1 MADFNYYISV
11 TGDCQSTSA
20 GAISILYSGGTPPYT
35 TEWASPIVFSAETNP
50 AVLTNLSADTYVLR
64 VNDSTLPINE
74 EFYINIPVSSGVCTS
89 IVVNGVSGTTCSLNN
104 GSVTGTSTSDFS
116 STNYYL
122 YFADNTY
129 VNSAA
134 TTNTS
139 TIIFSNLT
147 AGTYYM
153 VAQDLGGCSGTTP
166 NFIIEDSSPLNYGL
180 YVVPNSSCG
189 GTPIG
194 KIFITGVTGHPP
206 YTYSW
211 SNGGT
216 GTTVTGLTSGTYSVD
231 VTDYY
236 GCKLNKNT
244 YVGDVPP
251 IGLRPFQATQPDC
264 FTSNGTIT
272 VQITGGTAPY
282 YYSASTG
289 NILVSYEQTW
299 TLSGLSLGQ
308 YNFQVTDAALCT
320 VIGGT
325 TLVTPQ
331 GIASLNI
338 SAQGSTCSSSGGVIT
353 VSVIGGTTPYVY
365 TLIYPNGNTLNV
377 NNSQTTQVFSNLS
390 TGTYTVAVSDAIGC
404 SYMQEVTLFATN
416 TFTISTQVTGTTCN
430 QNNGIVLVTKTTGGT
445 SPFTYTLDGN
455 VSVLNTALSAVTFN
469 NVAGGQHTVTVSDAT
484 GCTQTTQVYVGQSV
498 PLDFTLYRTSCGTGS
513 SGSLT
518 AFISSG
524 TPPYTFNWSNN
535 IPNNPQQIQ
544 VTGLTAGTYSLT
556 VVDNAGCS
564 LKRTGIIDCDATYV
578 SYQTYVMGSEK
589 FNIESLTKYG
599 LLQMLNEGFNDL
611 TSGNTSCSLVSATF
625 GVKVSVN
632 PLGTTASSNFF
643 TTTSLVNAP
652 ADNQYYDTVK
662 NLLSTISGI
671 GNIIIDDSNNQ
682 ITIETNPGD
691 TSLNGQEI
699 VVDLT
704 IVYDIMCI
712 S

>member
-1 MADFNYYISV
+1 MSDFNYIVSV
-11 TGDCQSTSA
+11 TGDCQSTSV
-20 GAISILYSGGTPPYT
+20 GAMSLFYTGGTEPYT
-35 TEWASPIVFSAETNP
+35 TEWILPYISYTATTNP
-50 AVLTNLSADTYVLR
+50 AVLTGLSADTYVLR
-64 VNDSTLPINE
+64 VNDSTIPINQ
-74 EFYINIPVSSGVCTS
+74 EFFINVPISNGVCSS
-89 IVVNGVSGTTCSLNN
+89 ITAVQGTTCSFNN
-104 GSVTGTSTSDFS
+104 GSVTGTSTSEYS

-122 YFADNTY
+122 FFADNTY
-129 VNSAA
+129 ITSA

-139 TIIFSNLT
+139 YITFDNLT

-153 VAQDLGGCSGTTP
+153 VVEDLGGCSGMTSD
-166 NFIIEDSSPLNYGL
+166 FIIEDSDQLNYGL

-194 KIFITGVTGHPP
+194 KIFVTGVTGHAP
-206 YTYSW
+206 YTYLW
-211 SNGGT
+211 NT
-216 GTTVTGLTSGTYSVD
+216 GQSGSTITGLTSGNYSVQ
-231 VTDYY
+231 VTDSY
-236 GCKLNKNT
+236 GCTLT
-244 YVGDVPP
+244 QDGYVSDVSP
-251 IGLRPFQATQPDC
+251 IGLRPFEATQPSC
-264 FTSNGTIT
+264 FASNGAIT

-289 NILVSYEQTW
+289 NIFVGYSQTW
-299 TLSGLSLGQ
+299 TLSGLSSGQ

-338 SAQGSTCSSSGGVIT
+338 SAQGSTCSSSGGTIT

-365 TLIYPNGNTLNV
+365 TLIYPNGNTVNV
-377 NNSQTTQVFSNLS
+377 NNTQTTQVFSNLS
-390 TGTYTVAVSDAIGC
+390 TGTYTVVVQDAVGC

-416 TFTISTQVTGTTCN
+416 TFTIATQTTGTTCN
-430 QNNGIVLVTKTTGGT
+430 QNNGTVLVTKTTGGT
-445 SPFTYTLDGN
+445 SPYTYTLDGN
-455 VSVLNTALSAVTFN
+455 VSVLDTTLSAVTFT
-469 NVAGGQHTVTVSDAT
+469 NVAGGQHTVTVSDST

-518 AFISSG
+518 AFIASG
-524 TPPYTFNWSNN
+524 TPPYTFNWSSN
-535 IPNNPQQIQ
+535 ISGNPQQIQ

-564 LKRTGIIDCDATYV
+564 LKRTSIIDCDANYV

-632 PLGTTASSNFF
+632 PLGTTANSNFY
-643 TTTSLVNAP
+643 TTTSLVNVP
-652 ADNQYYDTVK
+652 TDNQYYDTVK

-671 GNIIIDDSNNQ
+671 GNIIVDDSNNQ

>member
-1 MADFNYYISV
+1 MSDFNYIVSV
-11 TGDCQSTSA
+11 TGDCQSTSV
-20 GAISILYSGGTPPYT
+20 GAMSIFYTGGTPPYT
-35 TEWASPIVFSAETNP
+35 TEWVTPFLSYTATTNP
-50 AVLTNLSADTYVLR
+50 AYLGSLSADTYVLR
-64 VNDSTLPINE
+64 VNDSTLPINQ
-74 EFYINIPVSSGVCTS
+74 EFYINVPISSGVCSS
-89 IVVNGVSGTTCSLNN
+89 ITAVQGTTCSLNN
-104 GSVTGTSTSDFS
+104 GSVTGTSTSDYS

-129 VNSAA
+129 ITSA

-139 TIIFSNLT
+139 YISFGNLT

-153 VAQDLGGCSGTTP
+153 TVEDLGGCSGTTSD
-166 NFIIEDSSPLNYGL
+166 FIIENSDPLSYGL

-189 GTPIG
+189 GVPVG
-194 KIFITGVTGHPP
+194 KIFVTGVTGHAP
-206 YTYSW
+206 YTYLW
-211 SNGGT
+211 NT
-216 GTTVTGLTSGTYSVD
+216 GQSGSTITGLTSGNYSVQ

-236 GCKLNKNT
+236 GCTLT
-244 YVGDVPP
+244 QDAYVADVPP
-251 IGLRPFQATQPDC
+251 IGLRPFQATQPSC
-264 FTSNGTIT
+264 FSSNGAIT

-289 NILVSYEQTW
+289 NIFVGYSQTW
-299 TLSGLSLGQ
+299 TLSGLSSGQ

-320 VIGGT
+320 VVGGT

-353 VSVIGGTTPYVY
+353 VSVVGGTTPYVY
-365 TLIYPNGNTLNV
+365 TLIYPNGNTVNV
-377 NNSQTTQVFSNLS
+377 NNTQTTQVFSNLS
-390 TGTYTVAVSDAIGC
+390 TGTYTVVVQDAVGC

-416 TFTISTQVTGTTCN
+416 TFTIATQVTGSTCN
-430 QNNGIVLVTKTTGGT
+430 QNNGSVLVTKTTGGT
-445 SPFTYTLDGN
+445 SPYTYTLDGN
-455 VSVLNTALSAVTFN
+455 VSVLNTGLSAVTFN

-484 GCTQTTQVYVGQSV
+484 GCTQTTQVYVTQSV
-498 PLDFTLYRTSCGTGS
+498 PLDFTLYKTSCGNGS
-513 SGSLT
+513 SGSIT

-535 IPNNPQQIQ
+535 IPSNPQQIQ

-556 VVDNAGCS
+556 VVDSTGCS
-564 LKRTGIIDCDATYV
+564 LKRTGIIDCDANYV

-599 LLQMLNEGFNDL
+599 LLQMMNEGFNDL

-643 TTTSLVNAP
+643 TSTSLVSAP
-652 ADNQYYDTVK
+652 ADNQYYNAVK
-662 NLLSTISGI
+662 SLLSTISGI
-671 GNIIIDDSNNQ
+671 GNVIIDESNNQ
-682 ITIETNPGD
+682 ITIETNPGN
-691 TSLNGQEI
+691 TTLNGQEI

>member
-1 MADFNYYISV
+1 MADFNYIISV
-11 TGDCQSTSA
+11 TGDCQSTSV
-20 GAISILYSGGTPPYT
+20 GAMSLSYTGGTDPYT
-35 TEWASPIVFSAETNP
+35 TEWIFPYISYTATTNP
-50 AVLTNLSADTYVLR
+50 AILTNLSADTYVLR
-64 VNDSTLPINE
+64 VNDSTLPINQ
-74 EFYINIPVSSGVCTS
+74 EFFINVPISSGVCSS
-89 IVVNGVSGTTCSLNN
+89 ITAVQGTTCSLDN
-104 GSVTGTSTSDFS
+104 GSVTGTSTSEYS

-129 VNSAA
+129 ITSA

-139 TIIFSNLT
+139 YISFGNLT

-153 VAQDLGGCSGTTP
+153 TVEDLGGCSGTTSD
-166 NFIIEDSSPLNYGL
+166 FIIEDSEPLSYGL
-180 YVVPNSSCG
+180 YIVPNSSCG

-194 KIFITGVTGHPP
+194 KIFVTGVTGHSP
-206 YTYSW
+206 YTYLW
-211 SNGGT
+211 NT
-216 GTTVTGLTSGTYSVD
+216 GQSGSTITGLTSGNYSVQ
-231 VTDYY
+231 VTDNY
-236 GCKLNKNT
+236 GCTLTQNA
-244 YVGDVPP
+244 YVADVNP
-251 IGLRPFQATQPDC
+251 IGLRPFQATQPSC
-264 FTSNGTIT
+264 FSSDGTIT

-289 NILVSYEQTW
+289 NIFIGYPQTY
-299 TLSGLSLGQ
+299 TLSGLSAGQ

-320 VIGGT
+320 VVGGT

-338 SAQGSTCSSSGGVIT
+338 SAQGSTCSSSGGTIT

-365 TLIYPNGNTLNV
+365 TLIYPNGNTVNV
-377 NNSQTTQVFSNLS
+377 NNTQTTQVFSNLS
-390 TGTYTVAVSDAIGC
+390 TGTYTVAVADAVGC

-430 QNNGIVLVTKTTGGT
+430 QNNGTILVTKTTGGT

-455 VSVLNTALSAVTFN
+455 VSVLDTALSAITFN

-498 PLDFTLYRTSCGTGS
+498 PLDFILYKTSCGTGS

-524 TPPYTFNWSNN
+524 TPPYTFNWSSNVSS
-535 IPNNPQQIQ
+535 NPQQIQ

-564 LKRTGIIDCDATYV
+564 LKRTSIIDCDETYV

-589 FNIESLTKYG
+589 FNVESLTKYG
-599 LLQMLNEGFNDL
+599 LSQMLNEGFNDL
-611 TSGNTSCSLVSATF
+611 TSGNTSCGLVSATF
-625 GVKVSVN
+625 GVKISVN

-643 TTTSLVNAP
+643 TTTSLVTAP
-652 ADNQYYDTVK
+652 TDNQYYDTVK

-671 GNIIIDDSNNQ
+671 GNIIVDDSNNQ

>member
-1 MADFNYYISV
+1 
-11 TGDCQSTSA
+11 
-20 GAISILYSGGTPPYT
+20 
-35 TEWASPIVFSAETNP
+35 
-50 AVLTNLSADTYVLR
+50 VLR
-64 VNDSTLPINE
+64 VNDSTLPINQ
-74 EFYINIPVSSGVCTS
+74 EFYINIPVSSGVCSS
-89 IVVNGVSGTTCSLNN
+89 ITAVQSTTCALNN
-104 GSVTGTSTSDFS
+104 GSVTGTSTSDYS

-129 VNSAA
+129 ITSA

-139 TIIFSNLT
+139 YVSFGNLT

-153 VAQDLGGCSGTTP
+153 TVEDLGGCSGTTSD
-166 NFIIEDSSPLNYGL
+166 FIIEDSEPLSYGL
-180 YVVPNSSCG
+180 YIVPNSSCG

-194 KIFITGVTGHPP
+194 KIFVTGVTGHSP
-206 YTYSW
+206 YTYLW
-211 SNGGT
+211 NT
-216 GTTVTGLTSGTYSVD
+216 GQSGSTITGLTSGNYSVQ
-231 VTDYY
+231 VTDNY
-236 GCKLNKNT
+236 GCTLTQNA
-244 YVGDVPP
+244 YIADVNS
-251 IGLRPFQATQPDC
+251 IGLRPFQATQPSC
-264 FTSNGTIT
+264 FSSNGAIT
-272 VQITGGTAPY
+272 VQITGGTSPY

-289 NILVSYEQTW
+289 NILISYDQTW
-299 TLSGLSLGQ
+299 TLSGLSSGQ

-320 VIGGT
+320 VVGGT
-325 TLVTPQ
+325 TLVTPK

-338 SAQGSTCSSSGGVIT
+338 SAQGSTCSSSGGTIT

-365 TLIYPNGNTLNV
+365 TLIYPNGNTVNV
-377 NNSQTTQVFSNLS
+377 NNTQTTQVFSNLS
-390 TGTYTVAVSDAIGC
+390 TGTYTVAVSDAVGC
-404 SYMQEVTLFATN
+404 SYMQEVTLYATN

-430 QNNGIVLVTKTTGGT
+430 QNNGTVLVTKTSGGT

-455 VSVLNTALSAVTFN
+455 VSVLNTALSAITFN

-484 GCTQTTQVYVGQSV
+484 GCTQSTQVYVGQSV
-498 PLDFTLYRTSCGTGS
+498 PLDFILYKTSCGTGS

-524 TPPYTFNWSNN
+524 TPPYTFNWSSN
-535 IPNNPQQIQ
+535 ISSNPQQIQ

-556 VVDNAGCS
+556 VVDSTGCS
-564 LKRTGIIDCDATYV
+564 LKRTSIIDCDANYV

-589 FNIESLTKYG
+589 FHVESLTKYG
-599 LLQMLNEGFNDL
+599 LSQMLNEGFNDL

-625 GVKVSVN
+625 GVKISVN

-643 TTTSLVNAP
+643 TTTSLVNSP
-652 ADNQYYDTVK
+652 TDNQYYDTVK
-662 NLLSTISGI
+662 SLLSSISGI
-671 GNIIIDDSNNQ
+671 GNVTVDESNNQ
-682 ITIETNPGD
+682 ITIETSPGN